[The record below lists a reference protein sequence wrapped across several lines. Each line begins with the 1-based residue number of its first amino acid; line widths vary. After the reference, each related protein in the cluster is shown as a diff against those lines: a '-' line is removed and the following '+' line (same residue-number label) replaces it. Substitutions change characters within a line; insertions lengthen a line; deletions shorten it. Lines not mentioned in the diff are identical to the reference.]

1 MLCLSCI
8 VVFCTIYVLILPAI
22 TLEKKTTCE
31 EEQSAIQEEQNL
43 VQEEDESTV
52 QGDDSDEVEFV
63 SCEPIEEEN
72 ENVEDV
78 EIAEDPE
85 EEMDVDFAS
94 GEEDGIAAAA
104 DEAVMPEAGAA
115 DGFDLSAAGTEAAEK
130 RKSVKLSYKKADG
143 TWQEFSQE
151 EVSGNPP
158 VKLEVEYEKVQ
169 ISNLLKSYNRKL
181 TYQLPDLLR
190 NVTTAGKIMEGS
202 QQVGT
207 VTCQDGKIVVEFDE
221 PYLQGLLNKGDTTI
235 AGDFYAE
242 GKINLSQL
250 NPDGTT
256 TLSTADKNYQLNFGP
271 DAVAKYGQ
279 ISVKKTTNSQ
289 VISTESGNYL
299 KYTIT
304 VTAGEDGC
312 PDVSV
317 VDTIESSSDCVDSY
331 VGIGA
336 SGNTLSGSQ
345 NNQNPYE
352 TIAADKTHGTVYL
365 GNTTTDG
372 TVPSENASITTPG
385 SMVWKIGNMTEGEI
399 RTLTYYVKLK
409 DDVGLNGNEI
419 KNKADV
425 YSKTYKRVYDDAS
438 FTPKIDY
445 TMPKSHDGNIVRNS
459 DGTYTITY
467 KIEFNLDRNKSNYA
481 LKNLELRDYLDDQS
495 DNIHT
500 DSKALPYI
508 SYDRDSVK
516 LYKGG
521 AELPSTDYTVSWA
534 NGDDNYVTPWND
546 PNNKPTRF
554 KITGAG
560 DKPIT
565 VNPGDSY
572 YATYTV
578 TVKPEALAAM
588 QTNNVDVKNRYY
600 VHVSNAKSNFGDAL
614 NRYWDSANVGNY
626 KWDEKIV
633 GNGTTS
639 NQTIEMGTGDRYDL
653 TSGTV
658 KPDSSEDTSFTVPAG
673 SYPYTVDVNQTLGEW
688 DATNVLMKD
697 ALTPNDKMNY
707 IGYAKVEACE
717 YNATTNSYDPK
728 GTKWVKISGLSSFKL
743 KPSELGW
750 SDKNYAYRF
759 TYYAMPANANFSSA
773 KVNNIFSLSGNAV
786 KDGAP
791 FDISNIYSQKEIT
804 VSGSFK
810 MNVKKESWYYEEPE
824 TDATTWQN
832 GKLYWVIEVSG
843 TAILKDTYFRDS
855 ISKDSDLTDSYLH
868 SDSLAGIYMGTL
880 PEGKTVTGYGSLEE
894 LQKPGGLTDVS
905 EKFTPVLTNDKNF
918 TGTDNYSE
926 LSLQAKEL
934 ITLGTD
940 KLYFIVRTE
949 PQSLPTKY
957 RDAFTYRNHI
967 STSDNGNTWIDHGSA
982 DKLLCGGADILKEL
996 GQTFTYDGTTVTSKK
1011 DGADQGNSGTIVT
1024 NALLGAGQYAAWAF
1038 KVNYAGEL
1046 SGTYRVLETIPDGM
1060 ELAYIR
1066 IKWVGGKQDFN
1077 AMSSKEIPELKS
1089 DGWEEKTITAGT
1101 DNGSQKT
1108 TTYYVKGNQALIEL
1122 GDFTAEKKRDDYSVD
1137 VQVVCRVTDPEVLL
1151 GGETK
1156 TFINQVTLQTADGQD
1171 ISTATSPAEITP
1183 KKIAKTFTTTNPV
1196 SEKINFTIEANQF
1209 GAALSTKDGT
1219 TLTLIDKLSSTLILD
1234 TETIKVINSKTGA
1247 LVTDY
1252 TASLDA
1258 DNTLKIVI
1266 PRDVPVTITYTA
1278 TVNAPP
1284 RQAVGFSNEAYWEH
1298 YSPSSG
1304 TKVEENSYSYA
1315 AGGTVTTG
1323 NNIKL
1328 KIIKKDQNNLSVTL
1342 QGAVFKMV
1350 PCTVKNGQIEVD
1362 TVNAKEWTGTTDP
1375 KGEILFGE
1383 GSGRNYAMDYNTI
1396 YKVTEEMAPTGYV
1409 ADSKPIYI
1417 MVPRIVD
1424 GESDY
1429 PVNVKQWMELKD
1441 SKTGKALINIQYQST
1456 YELTVLNHKGEITVE
1471 KKFTDAGGH
1480 NSSPV
1485 SGTYTFVLY

>member
-1 MLCLSCI
+1 M
-8 VVFCTIYVLILPAI
+8 
-22 TLEKKTTCE
+22 
-31 EEQSAIQEEQNL
+31 
-43 VQEEDESTV
+43 
-52 QGDDSDEVEFV
+52 
-63 SCEPIEEEN
+63 
-72 ENVEDV
+72 
-78 EIAEDPE
+78 
-85 EEMDVDFAS
+85 
-94 GEEDGIAAAA
+94 
-104 DEAVMPEAGAA
+104 
-115 DGFDLSAAGTEAAEK
+115 
-130 RKSVKLSYKKADG
+130 
-143 TWQEFSQE
+143 
-151 EVSGNPP
+151 
-158 VKLEVEYEKVQ
+158 
-169 ISNLLKSYNRKL
+169 
-181 TYQLPDLLR
+181 
-190 NVTTAGKIMEGS
+190 
-202 QQVGT
+202 
-207 VTCQDGKIVVEFDE
+207 
-221 PYLQGLLNKGDTTI
+221 
-235 AGDFYAE
+235 
-242 GKINLSQL
+242 
-250 NPDGTT
+250 
-256 TLSTADKNYQLNFGP
+256 
-271 DAVAKYGQ
+271 
-279 ISVKKTTNSQ
+279 
-289 VISTESGNYL
+289 ISTESGNYL

-1485 SGTYTFVLY
+1485 SGTYTFGLYENADGTNTTNSTNQDGTTSTTTPLQTITITYNAAETGSKTAKFTNLDLTDNQNQTKTYYVFELDDNGNPIKDSTTAAAVNKMEYFTSYENPKTAGATTGGNSAVSGDTVTVTNQTRVKELPSTGSYGPLIFRLAGAVLIFFAGLQMLINIKRRACNNR